1 MDGFLNLDKM
11 ASETYVLFLFSY
23 NLFWDIQ
30 DFTSEMQSSVVV
42 ICWRSDLMSVIVSS
56 GKLVYK
62 KSGDQWKL

>member
-11 ASETYVLFLFSY
+11 ASETYVLFLFGY

-62 KSGDQWKL
+62 KSGDQ